1 MIDFIKALTK
11 SINGKHT
18 TESKRRADI
27 CAKCPLKEKRFY
39 ASFVNAEI
47 IDVQGY
53 VCTLCACPIATKVF
67 ATEPENICTEWL
79 KLT

>member
-18 TESKRRADI
+18 TESKRRAEI
-27 CAKCPLKEKRFY
+27 CATCPLKQKRFY
-39 ASFVNAEI
+39 ADFVNAEI

-53 VCTLCACPIATKVF
+53 VCTLCDCPIATKVF
-67 ATEPENICTEWL
+67 ATEPQNICKEWS
-79 KLT
+79 K